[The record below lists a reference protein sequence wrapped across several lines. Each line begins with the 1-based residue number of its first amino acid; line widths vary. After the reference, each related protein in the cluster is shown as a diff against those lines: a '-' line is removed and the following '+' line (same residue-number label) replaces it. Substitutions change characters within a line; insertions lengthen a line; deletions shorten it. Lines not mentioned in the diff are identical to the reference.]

1 MLKMIDETLTYL
13 INRKNVDVN
22 QENINIDKLLNVM
35 EKDRFYSATE
45 LMQKLNIKSR
55 ETLRNKYLTPAIE
68 QKLIKQTNP
77 DKITSK
83 NQQYY
88 KV

>member
-22 QENINIDKLLNVM
+22 QENINIDKILNVM

>member
-1 MLKMIDETLTYL
+1 
-13 INRKNVDVN
+13 
-22 QENINIDKLLNVM
+22 M

-55 ETLRNKYLTPAIE
+55 ETLRNKYLTPALE

-88 KV
+88 KI

>member
-1 MLKMIDETLTYL
+1 MLKMIDQTLTYL

-22 QENINIDKLLNVM
+22 QENINIDKILNVM

-88 KV
+88 KI